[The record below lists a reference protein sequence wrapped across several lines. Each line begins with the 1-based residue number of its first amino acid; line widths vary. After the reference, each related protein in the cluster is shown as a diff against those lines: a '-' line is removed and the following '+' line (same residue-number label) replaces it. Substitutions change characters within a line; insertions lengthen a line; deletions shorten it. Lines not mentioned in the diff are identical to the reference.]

1 MHRADIERLLERQR
15 RQDAREAPRHHRLP
29 GAGRTDEQDVV
40 GAGGGHFE
48 RAAGQELPAHV
59 GKVGR
64 EQGVWGR

>member
-1 MHRADIERLLERQR
+1 
-15 RQDAREAPRHHRLP
+15 
-29 GAGRTDEQDVV
+29 V